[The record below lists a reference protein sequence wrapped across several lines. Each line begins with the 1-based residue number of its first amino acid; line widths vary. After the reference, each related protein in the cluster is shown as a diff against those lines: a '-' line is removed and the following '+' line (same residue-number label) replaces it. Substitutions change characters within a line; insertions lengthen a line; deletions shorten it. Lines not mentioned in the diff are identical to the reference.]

1 MRAGQRDCGEQHG
14 VRLAHLQSHRGNA
27 ASCRA
32 TGRNGG
38 QPGPPKAKLPEGRG
52 QGISR
57 EQESL
62 GHLNP
67 VPEAGSWQSTPAQHR
82 KRGQAESRQW
92 RRKAISSVR
101 ITTNYR
107 ECGILMKMLERQED
121 LNPLWRPKLQIIG
134 LR

>member
-1 MRAGQRDCGEQHG
+1 M
-14 VRLAHLQSHRGNA
+14 AHLQSRRGNA

-32 TGRNGG
+32 IGRKGG
-38 QPGPPKAKLPEGRG
+38 WPGPPKAKLPEGRG
-52 QGISR
+52 PGISR
-57 EQESL
+57 GQESL

-67 VPEAGSWQSTPAQHR
+67 VPEEAGSWQSTPAQHR
-82 KRGQAESRQW
+82 KRGQTESRQG
-92 RRKAISSVR
+92 RRKAISSVHV
-101 ITTNYR
+101 TTNYR